1 MSENKDFRREII
13 GYKTPT
19 FEVDV
24 EKGRLRQFCHAIG
37 ETADIYVNEV
47 EAKLAGYRSIPIPP
61 TFLFCLE
68 MERDDPYDWFKELS
82 IPLGNVLHG
91 EQSFKYHD
99 IVCAGDRIKFSGE
112 VVDAYD
118 KKGGALQ
125 FIVHRNFVFFDTG
138 VLAAEFDRTIVVQSR
153 E

>member
-47 EAKLAGYRSIPIPP
+47 EAKQAGYRSIPIPVSYTHLTLP
-61 TFLFCLE
+61 TK
-68 MERDDPYDWFKELS
+68 R
-82 IPLGNVLHG
+82 
-91 EQSFKYHD
+91 
-99 IVCAGDRIKFSGE
+99 IV
-112 VVDAYD
+112 
-118 KKGGALQ
+118 
-125 FIVHRNFVFFDTG
+125 
-138 VLAAEFDRTIVVQSR
+138 
-153 E
+153 